1 MWSWTFTLA
10 GLGIEPV
17 WLLAFQHFRAS
28 TLTSIVTVN
37 PRSRALCMWLW
48 AFTFAAL
55 GIEPVWLLAVQH
67 FRAGTLA
74 GVMVENPRS

>member
-1 MWSWTFTLA
+1 ME
-10 GLGIEPV
+10 GPGP
-17 WLLAFQHFRAS
+17 RA
-28 TLTSIVTVN
+28 IGDW
-37 PRSRALCMWLW
+37 AW